1 MLLKQVLYLYF
12 LIGLNKSAKSPK
24 MKKIILLSLITL
36 VTVIAFTSCG
46 ASRRGTGCPMTEG
59 IIH

>member
-1 MLLKQVLYLYF
+1 
-12 LIGLNKSAKSPK
+12 
-24 MKKIILLSLITL
+24 MKKIILLTLITL